1 MISGVLVALLL
12 AAPGSGRVAA
22 HAERC
27 PPGFEP
33 ELRRLL
39 TIELKAPVVAA
50 ASNGDSN
57 VQVRCVGDR
66 YVVTLSDFSH
76 KPVELEVDTSELDPL
91 AVPRAVTL
99 VVAEALTSLWRSPGD
114 VAVVVEAPPEVI
126 VEPPAPVREESKFEL
141 SLFGGGRVSGLPL
154 FGGGVAL
161 DVTALSFFGVRVD
174 FAASRGSA
182 SRVSGVV
189 VASLFDGSA
198 NVDLRLT
205 REHWMLRG
213 GVGFRVGYALL
224 DGLPVNESVVAGHVS
239 GVMWGPQLSVGAS
252 WRPLRWLAFGLGAD
266 GGVWAPRLEGEV
278 VGEAPVRIDGLF
290 ASLWASAGVR
300 W

>member
-39 TIELKAPVVAA
+39 TIELKAPVVDAVV
-50 ASNGDSN
+50 SGDSS
-57 VQVRCVGDR
+57 VHVRCVGDR
-66 YVVTLSDFSH
+66 YRVTLTAPSH
-76 KPVELEVDTSELDPL
+76 NAVELEVDTTELDPL

-99 VVAEALTSLWRSPGD
+99 VVAEALTSLWRSPED
-114 VAVVVEAPPEVI
+114 KAPEPVVEVPVVVVVAPPVVDEPRFEV
-126 VEPPAPVREESKFEL
+126 A
-141 SLFGGGRVSGLPL
+141 LFGGGRVAAVPL
-154 FGGGVAL
+154 FGGGVVL
-161 DVTALSFFGVRVD
+161 DITALQWLGVRLD

-182 SRVSGVV
+182 NRMSGQVL
-189 VASLFDGSA
+189 ASLFDGSA
-198 NVDLRLT
+198 SLDVRLS
-205 REHWMLRG
+205 REHWLLRIG
-213 GVGFRVGYALL
+213 AGFRVGYALL
-224 DGLPVNESVVAGHVS
+224 DGVAVNESVVAGNVG
-239 GVMWGPQLSVGAS
+239 GVLWGPQISAGAS
-252 WRPLRWLAFGLGAD
+252 WRPLRWLSFGLGAD
-266 GGVWAPRLEGEV
+266 GGLWAPRLEGEV

-290 ASLWASAGVR
+290 ASLWGSAGVR